1 MVTGSLVPKTPFYHI
16 CSTYAT
22 STGSTAL
29 GLLPLPLSLINFNA
43 VGLVEVFHE
52 VVIDAA
58 LGMMTVCQVLTVS
71 HPFYE
76 QLQKSGQRDD
86 LTQLEGCPW
95 VLLSPHH
102 VYHALR
108 SNSVFCLVFFCRSTK
123 ISTALSSSCST
134 GTSLCTPCASYKTS
148 IVCTYFLI
156 FLARLVF
163 YVKMVYVQVLPRCVE
178 RVWSRG
184 TTAEN
189 SLQNSVLIPE
199 LKLLVHEIVHS
210 EVEWTIL
217 LPICDS
223 VMSFESHRKLHV
235 VCKQVKSRTKI

>member
-1 MVTGSLVPKTPFYHI
+1 MSTYCGKILTGHLPDLSGVAYIFGLKTRVSALVLFGLTCSCFCATFTRKLNKFWPIRSLFELEITKFVNLWCSSRPLVPIWVPTSHRIVCWMVTGSLVPKTPFYHI

-86 LTQLEGCPW
+86 LTQLEGCP
-95 VLLSPHH
+95 
-102 VYHALR
+102 
-108 SNSVFCLVFFCRSTK
+108 
-123 ISTALSSSCST
+123 
-134 GTSLCTPCASYKTS
+134 
-148 IVCTYFLI
+148 
-156 FLARLVF
+156 
-163 YVKMVYVQVLPRCVE
+163 
-178 RVWSRG
+178 
-184 TTAEN
+184 
-189 SLQNSVLIPE
+189 
-199 LKLLVHEIVHS
+199 
-210 EVEWTIL
+210 
-217 LPICDS
+217 
-223 VMSFESHRKLHV
+223 
-235 VCKQVKSRTKI
+235 